1 MSNPVSMIFRFVAK
15 LVFGL
20 SAAVLAVGLL
30 LVALTVFALSLLK
43 SLVTGRKPAPL
54 MAFARFRAFQ
64 QQQQQQGM
72 WPGAPGRS
80 ASPKTASGQVVD
92 VEAREI
98 PDDRRHS

>member
-1 MSNPVSMIFRFVAK
+1 MYNPLSQIFRFILK

-43 SLVTGRKPAPL
+43 SLITGRKPAPL

-64 QQQQQQGM
+64 QQGM
-72 WPGAPGRS
+72 WPGATAPERS
-80 ASPKTASGQVVD
+80 PRAASGQVVD
-92 VEAREI
+92 VEVREI
-98 PDDRRHS
+98 PDDGRQR

>member
-1 MSNPVSMIFRFVAK
+1 MSNPVSMIFRFVVK
-15 LVFGL
+15 LVFVL

-43 SLVTGRKPAPL
+43 SLFTGQKPAPL
-54 MAFARFRAFQ
+54 MAFSRFRAF
-64 QQQQQQGM
+64 QQQQGM
-72 WPGAPGRS
+72 WPGAPGRA

-98 PDDRRHS
+98 PDDRRPS